1 MKVAKG
7 YVLERDKNKAEYVE
21 EMNALLIFVLTNFPL
36 GMTACC
42 MKLEYF
48 LLF

>member
-7 YVLERDKNKAEYVE
+7 YVLARDKNKAEYIE
-21 EMNALLIFVLTNFPL
+21 EMNALLIFVLSNSR
-36 GMTACC
+36 GMTACS